1 MRLKVGSS
9 FKGISCRCSGFKL
22 GADQSSKGRK
32 WGRLPTSLPE
42 IFLEHLLLRASL
54 RVGSW
59 GPIKKQRGVI
69 SAIKEM
75 RTDSGVTYLVWRFR
89 EGVLEE
95 VDSQKGSTG

>member
-1 MRLKVGSS
+1 MSVQMMLSYS
-9 FKGISCRCSGFKL
+9 NGIPLFHLS
-22 GADQSSKGRK
+22 
-32 WGRLPTSLPE
+32 TTN

-75 RTDSGVTYLVWRFR
+75 RADSGVTYLVWRFR

>member
-1 MRLKVGSS
+1 MDSS
-9 FKGISCRCSGFKL
+9 
-22 GADQSSKGRK
+22 
-32 WGRLPTSLPE
+32 WGQIRAPRGGNGEDFPPASLPE

-89 EGVLEE
+89 EGILEE

>member
-1 MRLKVGSS
+1 MGK
-9 FKGISCRCSGFKL
+9 
-22 GADQSSKGRK
+22 A
-32 WGRLPTSLPE
+32 SLQPPFQKY
-42 IFLEHLLLRASL
+42 FLSIYYSSL

-75 RTDSGVTYLVWRFR
+75 RTENGVTYLVWRFK

-95 VDSQKGSTG
+95 VRRN

>member
-1 MRLKVGSS
+1 MQRLQAG
-9 FKGISCRCSGFKL
+9 
-22 GADQSSKGRK
+22 GRPELQGEEMGK
-32 WGRLPTSLPE
+32 ASLQPPFQKY
-42 IFLEHLLLRASL
+42 FLSIYYSSL

-75 RTDSGVTYLVWRFR
+75 RTEKGVTYLVWRFK

-95 VDSQKGSTG
+95 VASQKGSKG